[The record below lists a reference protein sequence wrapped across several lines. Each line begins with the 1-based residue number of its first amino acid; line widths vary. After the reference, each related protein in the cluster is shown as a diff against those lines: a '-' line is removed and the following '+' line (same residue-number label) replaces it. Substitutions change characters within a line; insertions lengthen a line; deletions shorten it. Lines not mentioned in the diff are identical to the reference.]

1 MSTQP
6 ATLASPFATCG
17 LHDVLEAAGGI
28 PVHESLGAASD
39 RLEAVVAGLREL
51 MQEPVVTQH
60 ATLVFYAAESALA
73 LVYAAHAGVD
83 PLHKGAPQNATS
95 PVRGAGGAAC

>member
-1 MSTQP
+1 MSTAP
-6 ATLASPFATCG
+6 MTLAHEFHTRG
-17 LHDVLEAAGGI
+17 LHSVFEAVGGI
-28 PVHESLGAASD
+28 PVHESLDAATD

-51 MQEPVVTQH
+51 MQEPAVTHH

-83 PLHKGAPQNATS
+83 PQQ
-95 PVRGAGGAAC
+95 GGAA